1 METPKVSIR
10 INTYNH
16 EPFIAQAIESV
27 LMQEVN
33 FDYELII
40 GEDCS
45 TDRTR
50 QRVKD
55 YQRQYPDKIRL
66 FLPERNMGQRHNF
79 LQTLKACRGQ
89 YIARGVL

>member
-1 METPKVSIR
+1 MNQRMGTPKVSIR
-10 INTYNH
+10 ITTYNH

-45 TDRTR
+45 IDRTR
-50 QRVKD
+50 QIVKD
-55 YQRQYPDKIRL
+55 YQRLCIIIFP
-66 FLPERNMGQRHNF
+66 
-79 LQTLKACRGQ
+79 
-89 YIARGVL
+89 V